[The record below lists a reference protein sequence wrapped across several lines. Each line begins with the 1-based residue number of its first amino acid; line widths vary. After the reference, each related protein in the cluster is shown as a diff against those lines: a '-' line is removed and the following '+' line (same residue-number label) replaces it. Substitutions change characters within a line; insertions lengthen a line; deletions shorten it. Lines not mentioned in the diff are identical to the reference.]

1 MKGEQAQEGEKELH
15 CMTEPEKVSPASS
28 LVLNGRRILVVE
40 SHPDNAFIWTTL
52 LEEAG
57 AEVIQANKASVA
69 LVALEGERLD
79 LIISNIYLEDE
90 DGFSL
95 IRKIRGHESKGDK
108 QIPAIAVESA
118 WNPDVSSTTVK
129 EAGFQLFMS
138 RPIDIDEV
146 IRAIVSLTE

>member
-1 MKGEQAQEGEKELH
+1 
-15 CMTEPEKVSPASS
+15 MTEPEKVSSASS

-40 SHPDNAFIWTTL
+40 SNPDNAFLWTTF

-57 AEVIQANKASVA
+57 AFVIHAKKASVA
-69 LVALEGERLD
+69 FVALERERLD
-79 LIISNIYLEDE
+79 LIISNIFLEDE

-95 IRKIRGHESKGDK
+95 IRKIRVYESKGDK

-118 WNPDVSSTTVK
+118 WNPEVSSTTVK

-146 IRAIVSLTE
+146 ITAIVSLIE

>member
-1 MKGEQAQEGEKELH
+1 
-15 CMTEPEKVSPASS
+15 MTV
-28 LVLNGRRILVVE
+28 VLNGRRILVVE
-40 SHPDNAFIWTTL
+40 SNPDNAFLWTTF

-57 AEVIQANKASVA
+57 AEVIQAKKACVA
-69 LVALEGERLD
+69 LVILEREQLD
-79 LIISNIYLEDE
+79 LIISNIFLEDE

-95 IRKIRGHESKGDK
+95 IRKIRAHESKGNK

-118 WNPDVSSTTVK
+118 WNPEVSSTEVK

-146 IRAIVSLTE
+146 ITAIVSLTV

>member
-1 MKGEQAQEGEKELH
+1 
-15 CMTEPEKVSPASS
+15 MTV
-28 LVLNGRRILVVE
+28 VLNGRRILVVE
-40 SHPDNAFIWTTL
+40 SNPDNAFLWTTF

-57 AEVIQANKASVA
+57 AEVIQAKKACVA
-69 LVALEGERLD
+69 LVILEREQLD
-79 LIISNIYLEDE
+79 LIISNIFLEDE

-95 IRKIRGHESKGDK
+95 IRKIRAHESKGNK

-118 WNPDVSSTTVK
+118 WNPEVSSTEVK

-146 IRAIVSLTE
+146 ITAIVSLTE

>member
-1 MKGEQAQEGEKELH
+1 
-15 CMTEPEKVSPASS
+15 MTEPEKVSSASS

-40 SHPDNAFIWTTL
+40 SNPDNAFLWTTF

-57 AEVIQANKASVA
+57 AEVIQAKNASVA
-69 LVALEGERLD
+69 LVALERSRLD
-79 LIISNIYLEDE
+79 LIISNIRLEDE
-90 DGFSL
+90 DGFTL
-95 IRKIRGHESKGDK
+95 IRKIRTHESKGDK

-118 WNPDVSSTTVK
+118 WNPEVSSTTVK

-146 IRAIVSLTE
+146 ITAIVSLTG

>member
-1 MKGEQAQEGEKELH
+1 
-15 CMTEPEKVSPASS
+15 MTEPEKVSSASS

-40 SHPDNAFIWTTL
+40 SDPDNAFLWTTL

-57 AEVIQANKASVA
+57 AEVIQAKKASVA
-69 LVALEGERLD
+69 LVVLERERLD
-79 LIISNIYLEDE
+79 LIISNIRLEDE

-95 IRKIRGHESKGDK
+95 IRKLRARESKGNK

-118 WNPDVSSTTVK
+118 WNPEVSSTTVK
-129 EAGFQLFMS
+129 EAGFQLFMP

-146 IRAIVSLTE
+146 ITAIVSLTE

>member
-1 MKGEQAQEGEKELH
+1 
-15 CMTEPEKVSPASS
+15 MTKPEKVSSASS

-40 SHPDNAFIWTTL
+40 SNPDNAFLWTTF

-57 AEVIQANKASVA
+57 AEVIQAKNASVA
-69 LVALEGERLD
+69 LVALERSRLD
-79 LIISNIYLEDE
+79 LIISNIRLEDE
-90 DGFSL
+90 DGFAL
-95 IRKIRGHESKGDK
+95 IRKIRTHESKGDK

-118 WNPDVSSTTVK
+118 WNPEVSSTTVK

-146 IRAIVSLTE
+146 ITAIVSLTG

>member
-1 MKGEQAQEGEKELH
+1 
-15 CMTEPEKVSPASS
+15 MTV
-28 LVLNGRRILVVE
+28 VLNGRRILVVE
-40 SHPDNAFIWTTL
+40 SNPDNAFLWTTF

-57 AEVIQANKASVA
+57 AEVIQAKKASVA
-69 LVALEGERLD
+69 LVILERERLD
-79 LIISNIYLEDE
+79 LIISNIFLEDE

-95 IRKIRGHESKGDK
+95 IRKIRAHESKGNK

-118 WNPDVSSTTVK
+118 WNPEVSSTEVK

-146 IRAIVSLTE
+146 ITAIVSLTE